1 MNLMRST
8 LTRGGLVADA
18 LDSRSKGVYT
28 LTSAYLFPILFFIN
42 FFRTDKENLVE
53 IKRFSSLRSF
63 HLNSFIKPNV

>member
-28 LTSAYLFPILFFIN
+28 LTLAYLFPILFFIN
-42 FFRTDKENLVE
+42 FFRTDEENLVE

>member
-1 MNLMRST
+1 MNIMRST

-42 FFRTDKENLVE
+42 FFRTDKENLVK
-53 IKRFSSLRSF
+53 IKCFSSLRSF
-63 HLNSFIKPNV
+63 HLNSLIKPNV

>member
-8 LTRGGLVADA
+8 LTRGGLVANA

-63 HLNSFIKPNV
+63 HLNSLKPNV

>member
-1 MNLMRST
+1 MNIMRST

>member
-42 FFRTDKENLVE
+42 LFRTDKENLVK

>member
-8 LTRGGLVADA
+8 LTRGGLVVDA

-28 LTSAYLFPILFFIN
+28 LTSACLFPILFFIN
-42 FFRTDKENLVE
+42 FFRTDKENLVK

-63 HLNSFIKPNV
+63 QLNSPRPNV

>member
-28 LTSAYLFPILFFIN
+28 LTSAYLFPTLFFIN
-42 FFRTDKENLVE
+42 LFRNDKENLVK
-53 IKRFSSLRSF
+53 IKRFSRLRSF
-63 HLNSFIKPNV
+63 HLNSLKPNV

>member
-28 LTSAYLFPILFFIN
+28 LTSACLFPILFFIN
-42 FFRTDKENLVE
+42 FFRTDKENLVK
-53 IKRFSSLRSF
+53 IKRFSRLRSF
-63 HLNSFIKPNV
+63 HLNSLKPNV

>member
-28 LTSAYLFPILFFIN
+28 LTLAYLFPILFFIN

>member
-1 MNLMRST
+1 MNIMRST

-28 LTSAYLFPILFFIN
+28 LTLAYLFPILFFIN